1 MLTVVIQAGG
11 ESRRMGRDKALI
23 PFLDKPLIMHVYD
36 AVKFLADEVLITT
49 NHPENYRFMEVPLYP
64 DIVKERGALG
74 GIFTALKSAHNPVV
88 AIVACDMPFA
98 SSELL
103 SRASDRLVVEQVDA
117 VVPRTGDGLEPLH
130 AVYRRKTCIPAVK
143 RALETGE
150 WKVTSWFSKV
160 NIAFMESE
168 ELMIYDPEKIAFWNV
183 NTVEDL
189 ERAQDFALRGMK

>member
-23 PFLDKPLIMHVYD
+23 PILGKPMIMHVYN
-36 AVKFLADEVLITT
+36 AVMSLSDEVLITT
-49 NHPENYRFMEVPLYP
+49 NHPEKYKFMEIPLYT

-74 GIFTALKSAHNPVV
+74 GIFTALESANNPVV

-103 SRASDRLVVEQVDA
+103 CRARDRLVVEQVDA

-143 RALETGE
+143 WA
-150 WKVTSWFSKV
+150 
-160 NIAFMESE
+160 
-168 ELMIYDPEKIAFWNV
+168 
-183 NTVEDL
+183 
-189 ERAQDFALRGMK
+189 